1 MDEYEDVYVD
11 EYENVYDDDDNVVVV
26 MVRKMRMNARKN
38 LRAKINDN
46 DDKMITKMPLGTKYS
61 TWYKNNIALRRC
73 IFDFNKQK
81 MQIGT
86 RENIQMV
93 IGLKRKIQNQSIR
106 KRV

>member
-61 TWYKNNIALRRC
+61 T
-73 IFDFNKQK
+73 
-81 MQIGT
+81 
-86 RENIQMV
+86 
-93 IGLKRKIQNQSIR
+93 
-106 KRV
+106 